1 MERPEWLSLYSKQ
14 LNRIIKCDCFNDVN
28 FLTNKTP
35 IQRYRIYKKLKK
47 FLENFSVDL
56 DLSILKLSFSKILEY
71 FIETIGNFVDEMHL
85 KRSKNKKYRDNLIN
99 CLDDYN
105 IDGNPEKK
113 EFLRQ
118 LIKNTIECI
127 DQYINAEKLYLKV
140 GKEIVTPKQKR
151 IATKFK
157 NDFDMYKEKI
167 NMITPPTPTSPL
179 TFVAPP
185 KNVKLQGGYSIF
197 NTPTG
202 SPSTF
207 VAPENVKLQGG
218 YSIFKSPKFGFKNPK
233 RSKKPK
239 KHKKSK
245 RSKKPKKRSTTRR
258 RACSPLC
265 KRV

>member
-1 MERPEWLSLYSKQ
+1 MERPEWLTLYSKQ

-28 FLTNKTP
+28 FLTNKPP
-35 IQRYRIYKKLKK
+35 IQRYRIYKKLKR
-47 FLENFSVDL
+47 FLENFSL
-56 DLSILKLSFSKILEY
+56 DLILLKLSFSEILKY

-85 KRSKNKKYRDNLIN
+85 KSRKNKTKYRDNLIN

-105 IDGNPEKK
+105 IDGNPEKE

-140 GKEIVTPKQKR
+140 GKEIVTQKQGR

-157 NDFDMYKEKI
+157 NDFEMYKHEKI
-167 NMITPPTPTSPL
+167 KTITPPTPTTPL
-179 TFVAPP
+179 TFVAP
-185 KNVKLQGGYSIF
+185 S
-197 NTPTG
+197 
-202 SPSTF
+202 
-207 VAPENVKLQGG
+207 ANVKLQGG
-218 YSIFKSPKFGFKNPK
+218 YSIFKSPKFGFK
-233 RSKKPK
+233 KPK
-239 KHKKSK
+239 KS
-245 RSKKPKKRSTTRR
+245 KKRSTTRR

>member
-28 FLTNKTP
+28 FLTNKPP
-35 IQRYRIYKKLKK
+35 IQRYRLYKKLKK
-47 FLENFSVDL
+47 FLENFSVDV
-56 DLSILKLSFSKILEY
+56 DLSILKLSFGKILEY

-85 KRSKNKKYRDNLIN
+85 KSRKNKTKYRDNLIN

-167 NMITPPTPTSPL
+167 KMITPPTPTSLL

-197 NTPTG
+197 KNPTPTS

-207 VAPENVKLQGG
+207 ASPSAELKGG
-218 YSIFKSPKFGFKNPK
+218 YSIFKSPKFGFK
-233 RSKKPK
+233 RSKKSK
-239 KHKKSK
+239 KPK
-245 RSKKPKKRSTTRR
+245 RSKKPKKRSITRR